1 MVLRQKMFTI
11 FMWLAVIN
19 LSIWIGGALF
29 HMIVV
34 LPIWSQPLPGSV
46 KEFFGGTR
54 AYEYLLDF
62 YGPKWMAI
70 RILPVIIALLFAW
83 HSRQHRNF
91 LLVTVST
98 LAVGILLTI
107 FYVYPINDAIMAKA
121 GEGSSPEEI
130 KQMVKSWILADRIRF
145 ALIFVGYFFLLWAF
159 RRPIN
164 LSKETGPHSL
174 SSAQALIR

>member
-1 MVLRQKMFTI
+1 MPLRQKLFTI
-11 FMWLAVIN
+11 FIWLSVIN
-19 LSIWIGGALF
+19 LSIWVGGTLF

-62 YGPKWMAI
+62 YGPKWMVI
-70 RILPVIIALLFAW
+70 RILPVIISLVLAW
-83 HSRQHRNF
+83 YSKRHRNF
-91 LLVTVST
+91 LLVTVLT
-98 LAVGILLTI
+98 LAFGIILTI

-130 KQMVKSWILADRIRF
+130 EQMVKNWILADRLRF
-145 ALIFVGYFFLLWAF
+145 AVIFAGYFFLLWAF
-159 RRPIN
+159 RLPIP
-164 LSKETGPHSL
+164 LSKAVVGT
-174 SSAQALIR
+174 SS